1 VRLYLDEDVASRE
14 LTRRLV
20 AAGHEV
26 LAPLRG
32 EPDGRC
38 WSHAQARCA
47 AVLTMNAVDFARLA
61 EAMPGHAG
69 LLLLYRENDPTR
81 DLRAEAI
88 VAAIERI
95 SETYPGGVDGMILTV
110 NQFRW

>member
-1 VRLYLDEDVASRE
+1 MRLYLDEDVASRE
-14 LTRRLV
+14 LTARLI

-38 WSHAQARCA
+38 WRHAQERRA

-61 EAMPGHAG
+61 EATPGHAG
-69 LLLLYRENDPTR
+69 LLLLYRENNPTR

-88 VAAIERI
+88 VVAIERI
-95 SETYPGGVDGMILTV
+95 SETYPGGADGMILAL

>member
-14 LTRRLV
+14 LTARLV
-20 AAGHEV
+20 SAGHEV

-38 WSHAQARCA
+38 WQYAQERGA
-47 AVLTMNAVDFARLA
+47 AVLTMNAVDYGYLA
-61 EAMPGHAG
+61 EATADHAG
-69 LLLLYRENDPTR
+69 LLLLYRENDPTL
-81 DLRAEAI
+81 DLRAGAI
-88 VAAIERI
+88 VAAVDRI
-95 SETYPGGVDGMILTV
+95 SQTYPDGADGMILVV

>member
-1 VRLYLDEDVASRE
+1 MRVYLDEDVASHE
-14 LTRRLV
+14 LTARLV

-32 EPDGRC
+32 RPDARC
-38 WSHAQARCA
+38 WRHAQEQRA
-47 AVLTMNAVDFARLA
+47 AVLTINAIDFARLA
-61 EAMPGHAG
+61 EATPAHAG

-81 DLRAEAI
+81 DLRAEA
-88 VAAIERI
+88 VAAAIGRI
-95 SETYPGGVDGMILTV
+95 GETYPGGVAGMILVV